1 MCEKI
6 QAKACIYGF
15 CAEFFVYASGAG
27 QNKENAMEQHFLK
40 RIRAEIDLDAAKNNL
55 NAVKSLLDLSKT
67 KPACVIKAD
76 GYGHGDSE
84 LLKLYES
91 MGVDF
96 FCVSNITEALRLRK
110 NGCKGD
116 VLILSWSD
124 PEISDVLSDNNIIS
138 AIVSLENAREV
149 SKCASKPVR
158 VHIKLDTGMN
168 RVGISAA
175 DSLKCAAEIAEI
187 AKLPN
192 INVEGVFTHFAVAD
206 DRSEESVRF
215 TETQKERFFA
225 AAEKAEQLGV
235 KLLHKHCLN
244 SAGAIFHYD
253 DRSTLARFGI
263 VLYGLKPDYALEMP
277 VKLEPVMEL
286 RSVISHIK
294 TIHKGDTVSYGRKYA
309 ADCDR
314 VIATVPCG
322 YADGYPRL
330 LSGQNEVLLH
340 GRRARGV
347 GRVCMDQMMI
357 DVTDIPNAAVGDKV
371 ILFGRDG
378 EDIITADDLA
388 EKCGMIGYEIICGI
402 SGRVPRVYIK
412 DGKAVAYK
420 NAE

>member
-1 MCEKI
+1 
-6 QAKACIYGF
+6 
-15 CAEFFVYASGAG
+15 
-27 QNKENAMEQHFLK
+27 MEQHFLK
-40 RIRAEIDLDAAKNNL
+40 RIRAEVNLDAAENNL
-55 NAVKSLLDLSKT
+55 KAISSLIDLNRT

-76 GYGHGDSE
+76 GYGHGDGE

-91 MGVDF
+91 MGTDF

-116 VLILSWSD
+116 VLILSWSN
-124 PEISDVLSDNNIIS
+124 PEDSDILSDNNIIS
-138 AIVSLENAREV
+138 AIVSCENAEEV
-149 SKCASKPVR
+149 SKCAGKPVR

-168 RVGISAA
+168 RVGISAVDA
-175 DSLKCAAEIAEI
+175 EKCAAEIAKI
-187 AKLPN
+187 AALPN

-206 DRSEESVRF
+206 DRSEESIKF
-215 TETQKERFFA
+215 TEMQKNLFFA
-225 AAEKAEQLGV
+225 AADRAEQLGV

-263 VLYGLKPDYALEMP
+263 VLYGLKPDYSLEMP
-277 VKLEPVMEL
+277 VKLLPVMEL
-286 RSVISHIK
+286 KSVISHIK
-294 TIHKGDTVSYGRKYA
+294 TIHKGDTVSYGRTYT

-330 LSGQNEVLLH
+330 LSGQNEVLLR

-357 DVTDIPNAAVGDKV
+357 DVTDIPDAAVGDEV
-371 ILFGRDG
+371 TLFGRDG
-378 EDIITADDLA
+378 DDIITADDLA

-402 SGRVPRVYIK
+402 SGRVPRVYIR
-412 DGKAVAYK
+412 DSKAVAYK
-420 NAE
+420 NN

>member
-1 MCEKI
+1 
-6 QAKACIYGF
+6 
-15 CAEFFVYASGAG
+15 
-27 QNKENAMEQHFLK
+27 MEQHFLK
-40 RIRAEIDLDAAKNNL
+40 RVRAEISLNAAENNF
-55 NAVKSLLDLSKT
+55 NAVKSLLSLSRT

-76 GYGHGDSE
+76 GYGHGDRE

-91 MGVDF
+91 LGADF
-96 FCVSNITEALRLRK
+96 FCVSNITEALRLRGY
-110 NGCKGD
+110 GCSGD
-116 VLILSWSD
+116 VLILSWSN
-124 PEISDVLSDNNIIS
+124 PEDSDILSDNNIIS
-138 AIVSLENAREV
+138 AIVSSENAREV
-149 SKCASKPVR
+149 SKCAHKPVR

-175 DSLKCAAEIAEI
+175 DTEKCAAEIAEI

-192 INVEGVFTHFAVAD
+192 IKVEGVFTHFAVAD
-206 DRSEESVRF
+206 DKSEESVRF
-215 TETQKERFFA
+215 TEMQKELFFA
-225 AAEKAEQLGV
+225 AADRAEQLGV
-235 KLLHKHCLN
+235 QLAHRHCLN

-294 TIHKGDTVSYGRKYA
+294 TIHKGDTVSYGRTYT

-330 LSGQNEVLLH
+330 LSGRNEVLLH

-357 DVTDIPNAAVGDKV
+357 DVTDVPAAAVGDEV
-371 ILFGRDG
+371 TLFGRDG
-378 EDIITADDLA
+378 NDIITADDLA
-388 EKCGMIGYEIICGI
+388 EKCGMIGYEMICGI
-402 SGRVPRVYIK
+402 SGRVPRVYIR

-420 NAE
+420 DAY

>member
-1 MCEKI
+1 
-6 QAKACIYGF
+6 
-15 CAEFFVYASGAG
+15 
-27 QNKENAMEQHFLK
+27 MEQHFLK
-40 RIRAEIDLDAAKNNL
+40 RIRAEINLDAAENNL
-55 NAVKSLLDLSKT
+55 KAVKAILDPRRT
-67 KPACVIKAD
+67 KPACVVKAD
-76 GYGHGDSE
+76 AYGHGDGE

-96 FCVSNITEALRLRK
+96 FCVSNITEALRLRR

-124 PEISDVLSDNNIIS
+124 PDDSEILSENNIIS
-138 AIVSLENAREV
+138 AIVSSENAKEV
-149 SKCASKPVR
+149 SERAGKPVR

-175 DSLKCAAEIAEI
+175 DTEKCAAEIVEI

-192 INVEGVFTHFAVAD
+192 IVVEGVFTHFAVAD
-206 DRSEESVRF
+206 DRSEESLRF
-215 TETQKERFFA
+215 TEMQKESFFA
-225 AAEKAEQLGV
+225 AAERAEQLGV
-235 KLLHKHCLN
+235 QLVHKHCFN

-263 VLYGLKPDYALEMP
+263 VLYGLKPDYSLEMP
-277 VKLEPVMEL
+277 VKLQPVMEL
-286 RSVISHIK
+286 KSVISHIK
-294 TIHKGDTVSYGRKYA
+294 TIHKGDTVSYGRTYT

-330 LSGQNEVLLH
+330 LSGRNEALLH
-340 GRRARGV
+340 GKRAKGV

-357 DVTDIPNAAVGDKV
+357 DVTDIPNAAVGDGV
-371 ILFGRDG
+371 TLFGRDG

-402 SGRVPRVYIK
+402 SGRVPRVYTRG
-412 DGKAVAYK
+412 GKAVAYK